1 MCPKENKDSIIEVTV
16 SGNVL
21 LIQVI
26 FKPPSVS
33 QSHLSKS
40 LGAKVGLKRPS
51 AGLVQ
56 SKNRK

>member
-26 FKPPSVS
+26 FKPVS